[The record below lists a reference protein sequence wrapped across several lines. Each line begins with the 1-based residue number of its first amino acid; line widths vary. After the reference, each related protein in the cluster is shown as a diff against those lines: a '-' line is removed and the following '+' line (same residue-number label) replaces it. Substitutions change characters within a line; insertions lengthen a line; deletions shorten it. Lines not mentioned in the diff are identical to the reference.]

1 MYAIKMDTGK
11 ELITTVRQSVYQG
24 EKNADA
30 LIFLVQ
36 KKYDNI
42 DIASCTVLMQYMLP
56 GSDVYA
62 DLELTATEHNAEYLA
77 YSTSLDFP
85 ITAFSGTVW
94 MRLQI
99 KDADG
104 HVVLVSGTAAL
115 PVLCR
120 STGKPDEPSPDKDKL
135 ARLAEQVELLSTE
148 KADSLAYDT
157 TNRKLQLTANGA
169 EVGQS
174 VTVPADDYAG
184 GGAGG
189 AVWESMSGGELGA
202 G

>member
-1 MYAIKMDTGK
+1 MYTIKMGDNK

-30 LIFLVQ
+30 LIFLVP
-36 KKYDNI
+36 KTYDNI
-42 DIASCTVLMQYMLP
+42 DISACTVLLQYMLP
-56 GSDVYA
+56 GSDVYT
-62 DLELTATEHNAEYLA
+62 DLELAATDYSAEYLA

-85 ITAFSGTVW
+85 ITAFSGTVL

-104 HVVLVSGTAAL
+104 HVVLATGSAAL

-120 STGKPDEPSPDKDKL
+120 DTEKPDEPTPDKDKL
-135 ARLAEQVELLSTE
+135 ARLAEQVELLSME

-169 EVGQS
+169 EVGRP

>member
-1 MYAIKMDTGK
+1 MYTIKMGDSK

-30 LIFLVQ
+30 LIFLVP
-36 KKYDNI
+36 KTYDNI
-42 DIASCTVLMQYMLP
+42 DISACTVLLQYMLP
-56 GSDVYA
+56 GSDVHT
-62 DLELTATEHNAEYLA
+62 DLELAATDYSAEYLA
-77 YSTSLDFP
+77 YSTPLGFP

-99 KDADG
+99 KDTDDQ
-104 HVVLVSGTAAL
+104 VVLVSGSAAL
-115 PVLCR
+115 LVLCR

-135 ARLAEQVELLSTE
+135 ARLAEQVELLSND
-148 KADSLAYDT
+148 KADSLTYDT

-169 EVGQS
+169 EVGQP
-174 VTVPADDYAG
+174 VTVPSDEYAG

-189 AVWESMSGGELGA
+189 AVWESMSGGEIDA

>member
-1 MYAIKMDTGK
+1 MYALKMESGK

-30 LIFLVQ
+30 LIFLVP
-36 KKYDNI
+36 KTYDNI
-42 DIASCTVLMQYMLP
+42 DIASCTVLLQYMLP

-62 DLELTATEHNAEYLA
+62 DLELTSTEHSAEYLA
-77 YSTSLDFP
+77 YSTSLEFP

-99 KDADG
+99 KDADC
-104 HVVLVSGTAAL
+104 HVVLVSGSAAL
-115 PVLCR
+115 AVLCR
-120 STGKPDEPSPDKDKL
+120 SIEKPDEPTPDKDKL
-135 ARLAEQVELLSTE
+135 ARLAEQVELLSME

-169 EVGQS
+169 EVGQP

-184 GGAGG
+184 GGSGG
-189 AVWESMSGGELGA
+189 AVWGSMSGGELGA

>member
-30 LIFLVQ
+30 LIFLVP
-36 KKYDNI
+36 KMYDNI
-42 DIASCTVLMQYMLP
+42 DIVSCVVLLQYMLP

-62 DLELTATEHNAEYLA
+62 DLELTATEHSAEYLA
-77 YSTSLDFP
+77 YSTPLEFP

-104 HVVLVSGTAAL
+104 HVVLVTGSAAL
-115 PVLCR
+115 PDSVPQYR
-120 STGKPDEPSPDKDKL
+120 KTGRAS
-135 ARLAEQVELLSTE
+135 S
-148 KADSLAYDT
+148 
-157 TNRKLQLTANGA
+157 
-169 EVGQS
+169 
-174 VTVPADDYAG
+174 
-184 GGAGG
+184 
-189 AVWESMSGGELGA
+189 
-202 G
+202 

>member
-30 LIFLVQ
+30 LIFLVPNM
-36 KKYDNI
+36 YDNI
-42 DIASCTVLMQYMLP
+42 DIASCVVLLQYMLP

-99 KDADG
+99 KDAHG
-104 HVVLVSGTAAL
+104 HVVLVSGGAAL
-115 PVLCR
+115 PILCR
-120 STGKPDEPSPDKDKL
+120 STEKPDEPAPDKDKL
-135 ARLAEQVELLSTE
+135 ARLAEQVELLSKE

-169 EVGQS
+169 EVGRP

>member
-30 LIFLVQ
+30 LIFLVP
-36 KKYDNI
+36 KMYDNI
-42 DIASCTVLMQYMLP
+42 DIVSCVVLLQYMLP

-62 DLELTATEHNAEYLA
+62 DLELTATEHSAEYLA
-77 YSTSLDFP
+77 YSTPLEFP

-104 HVVLVSGTAAL
+104 HVVLVTSSAAL
-115 PVLCR
+115 PILCR
-120 STGKPDEPSPDKDKL
+120 STEKPDEPAPDKDKL
-135 ARLAEQVELLSTE
+135 ARLAEQVELLSKE

-169 EVGQS
+169 EVGRP